1 MPVAEILTI
10 GTELLLGEIQDTNT
24 RFIARVLRDA
34 GVDLYRTSIV
44 GDNAERIAQAI
55 RDALTRADFVLTT
68 GGLGPTVDDPTR
80 QAVALA
86 AGVDLDYHPDL
97 WDQILDRFRRFS
109 REPSEN
115 NRRQAYIPRGSRSI
129 ENRVGTAP
137 AFITEINGHFVI
149 SLPGVPSEME
159 WLLANH
165 VMPFLHQQFI
175 LQNTIK
181 TRVLHLSGVG
191 ESQID
196 EWINDLELLSNPTV
210 GLAAH
215 TGQVDIRITAKAA
228 TSDLADQMITD
239 LEAKIRHR
247 VGEAVFGIDQ
257 DTLIDVVL
265 KTANQ
270 KNLAFALVDFGGNGE
285 LTHRLV
291 AGGFD
296 EAYSCVIQAPSPEMD
311 PEIILSDL
319 MGKKRT
325 SIGMVASYLPGAEKQ
340 ELRLLVITP
349 AGQSPPLAIM
359 VEHPKMASCGAST
372 PPWMRY
378 AGRSH
383 QSTTKENEWRRLTC
397 Y

>member
-1 MPVAEILTI
+1 MPVAEILAI

-80 QAVALA
+80 LAVALA
-86 AGVDLDYHPDL
+86 AGVELDYYPEL

-115 NRRQAYIPRGSRSI
+115 NRRQAYIPRGSRAI

-137 AFITEINGHFVI
+137 AFITEISGHFVI

-159 WLLANH
+159 WLLANQ
-165 VMPFLHQQFI
+165 VMPFLQQQFA
-175 LQNTIK
+175 LQDTIK
-181 TRVLHLSGVG
+181 ARVLHLSGVG

-196 EWINDLELLSNPTV
+196 EWISDLELLKNPTV

-228 TSDLADQMITD
+228 TSDQADQMIAD

-247 VGEAVFGIDQ
+247 VGEAVYGVDQ
-257 DTLIDVVL
+257 DTLVSVIL
-265 KTANQ
+265 NAANQ
-270 KNLAFALVDFGGNGE
+270 KNIHFALVDSGGNGE
-285 LTHRLV
+285 LTRRLG
-291 AGGFD
+291 AGGFN
-296 EAYSCVIQAPSPEMD
+296 ESCSYVIQAPSPETNL
-311 PEIILSDL
+311 EIILSDL
-319 MGKKRT
+319 MNKIRAP
-325 SIGMVASYLPGAEKQ
+325 IGMIASYLPGTEKQ
-340 ELRLLVITP
+340 ELHLLVISP
-349 AGQSPPLAIM
+349 AGRITTTRSYGGAPKDGILWSINTALDALRRAISSIN
-359 VEHPKMASCGAST
+359 H
-372 PPWMRY
+372 
-378 AGRSH
+378 
-383 QSTTKENEWRRLTC
+383 
-397 Y
+397 

>member
-1 MPVAEILTI
+1 MPVAEILAI

-86 AGVDLDYHPDL
+86 AGVELDYHPEL

-115 NRRQAYIPRGSRSI
+115 NRRQAYIPCGSRAI

-159 WLLANH
+159 WLLANQ
-165 VMPFLHQQFI
+165 VMPFLHQQFT
-175 LQNTIK
+175 LQDTIK
-181 TRVLHLSGVG
+181 ARVLHLSGVG

-196 EWINDLELLSNPTV
+196 EWISDLELLINPTV

-228 TSDLADQMITD
+228 TSDQADQMIAD

-247 VGEAVFGIDQ
+247 VGEAVYGVDQ
-257 DTLIDVVL
+257 DTLVSVIL
-265 KTANQ
+265 NAANQ
-270 KNLAFALVDFGGNGE
+270 KNIHFALVDCGGNGE
-285 LTHRLV
+285 LTRRLA
-291 AGGFD
+291 AGGFN
-296 EAYSCVIQAPSPEMD
+296 ESYSYVIQAPSPEMNL
-311 PEIILSDL
+311 EIILSDL
-319 MGKKRT
+319 MNKILAP
-325 SIGMVASYLPGAEKQ
+325 IGMIASYLPGAEKQ
-340 ELRLLVITP
+340 ELHLLVITP
-349 AGQSPPLAIM
+349 TGRITTTRSYGGAPKDGILWSINTALDALRRAISSIN
-359 VEHPKMASCGAST
+359 H
-372 PPWMRY
+372 
-378 AGRSH
+378 
-383 QSTTKENEWRRLTC
+383 
-397 Y
+397 

>member
-1 MPVAEILTI
+1 MPVAEILAI

-86 AGVDLDYHPDL
+86 AGVELDYHPEL

-115 NRRQAYIPRGSRSI
+115 NRRQAYIPFGSRAI

-137 AFITEINGHFVI
+137 AFITEISGHFVI

-159 WLLANH
+159 WLLAYQ
-165 VMPFLHQQFI
+165 VMPFLQQQFA
-175 LQNTIK
+175 LQDTIK
-181 TRVLHLSGVG
+181 ARVLHLSGVG

-196 EWINDLELLSNPTV
+196 EWISDLELLKNPTV

-228 TSDLADQMITD
+228 TSDQADQMIAD

-247 VGEAVFGIDQ
+247 VGEAVYGVDQ
-257 DTLIDVVL
+257 DTLVSVIL
-265 KTANQ
+265 NAANQ
-270 KNLAFALVDFGGNGE
+270 KNIYFALVDSGGNGE
-285 LTHRLV
+285 LTRRLS

-296 EAYSCVIQAPSPEMD
+296 ESYSCVILAPSPEMNL
-311 PEIILSDL
+311 EIILSDL
-319 MGKKRT
+319 MNKIRAP
-325 SIGMVASYLPGAEKQ
+325 IGMIASYLPGAEKQ
-340 ELRLLVITP
+340 ELHLLVITP
-349 AGQSPPLAIM
+349 TGRITTTRSYGGAPKDGILWSINTALDALRRAI
-359 VEHPKMASCGAST
+359 SSIN
-372 PPWMRY
+372 R
-378 AGRSH
+378 
-383 QSTTKENEWRRLTC
+383 
-397 Y
+397 

>member
-1 MPVAEILTI
+1 MPVAEILAI

-55 RDALTRADFVLTT
+55 RDAITRADFVLTT

-80 QAVALA
+80 LAVALA
-86 AGVDLDYHPDL
+86 AGVDLDYHPEL
-97 WDQILDRFRRFS
+97 WGQILDRFRRFS

-115 NRRQAYIPRGSRSI
+115 NRRQAYIPSGSRAI

-149 SLPGVPSEME
+149 SLPGVPSELE
-159 WLLANH
+159 WLLANE
-165 VMPFLHQQFI
+165 VMPFLQQQFT
-175 LQNTIK
+175 LQDTIK
-181 TRVLHLSGVG
+181 ARVLHLSGVG

-196 EWINDLELLSNPTV
+196 EWISDLELLTNPTV

-228 TSDLADQMITD
+228 TSEQADQMIAD
-239 LEAKIRHR
+239 LEAKIRQR
-247 VGEAVFGIDQ
+247 VGEAVYGVDQ
-257 DTLIDVVL
+257 DTLVDVIL
-265 KTANQ
+265 KTVNQ
-270 KNLAFALVDFGGNGE
+270 KNIQFSLVDCGGNGE
-285 LTHRLV
+285 LNRRLA

-296 EAYSCVIQAPSPEMD
+296 ESYSCVIQAPSPDMD
-311 PEIILSDL
+311 LEIILSNL
-319 MGKKRT
+319 MNKNCAP
-325 SIGMVASYLPGAEKQ
+325 IGLIASFLPGAEKQ

-349 AGQSPPLAIM
+349 AGRITSTRSYGGAPKDGILWSINTALDALRRAISSIN
-359 VEHPKMASCGAST
+359 H
-372 PPWMRY
+372 
-378 AGRSH
+378 
-383 QSTTKENEWRRLTC
+383 
-397 Y
+397 